1 MDLTMMQKKKHLLL
15 LNRIMRAELKKDII
29 PTPSKLT
36 EEEVNQ
42 YFNKL
47 FVKKDDYYVPIKT
60 KAEIMIDEELF
71 KDLVKKPKAIKTKEE
86 KKQEK
91 DTQKEKE
98 KEMKVNIIN
107 GLYNKFNNDF
117 VKPYESKKRS
127 GANFKEEEQKMINR
141 YIKYGDD
148 VKKLIKI
155 KLPPLWEAVL
165 NKAFLE
171 REKRKKGLVEGE
183 MKLKDEIK
191 QEAKKKTE
199 DKIELKET
207 KQKNNEDIKNEE
219 YQALKKD
226 FNNKL
231 DELIEKNNVYLN
243 NKDKIKKMKED
254 NIDLKNNINYKLLKI
269 QYEYALKNDKIFKK
283 EKKLINSNYY
293 EYYTKNKFEFL
304 DNKFNNLIATEN
316 LTYNDLYKLGLYQSY
331 EKIPLKYNDYLI
343 VEEEKEKRIN
353 SVKGWQITN
362 THANSEFI
370 KKQEEQRG
378 PSKYSFTGRILKY
391 NPELDK
397 EIEIMKELVKKN
409 K

>member
-1 MDLTMMQKKKHLLL
+1 
-15 LNRIMRAELKKDII
+15 
-29 PTPSKLT
+29 
-36 EEEVNQ
+36 
-42 YFNKL
+42 
-47 FVKKDDYYVPIKT
+47 
-60 KAEIMIDEELF
+60 
-71 KDLVKKPKAIKTKEE
+71 
-86 KKQEK
+86 
-91 DTQKEKE
+91 
-98 KEMKVNIIN
+98 
-107 GLYNKFNNDF
+107 
-117 VKPYESKKRS
+117 
-127 GANFKEEEQKMINR
+127 
-141 YIKYGDD
+141 
-148 VKKLIKI
+148 
-155 KLPPLWEAVL
+155 
-165 NKAFLE
+165 
-171 REKRKKGLVEGE
+171 
-183 MKLKDEIK
+183 MKLNQKR
-191 QEAKKKTE
+191 KKKTE

>member
-1 MDLTMMQKKKHLLL
+1 MK
-15 LNRIMRAELKKDII
+15 LN
-29 PTPSKLT
+29 
-36 EEEVNQ
+36 
-42 YFNKL
+42 
-47 FVKKDDYYVPIKT
+47 
-60 KAEIMIDEELF
+60 
-71 KDLVKKPKAIKTKEE
+71 
-86 KKQEK
+86 
-91 DTQKEKE
+91 
-98 KEMKVNIIN
+98 
-107 GLYNKFNNDF
+107 
-117 VKPYESKKRS
+117 KKR
-127 GANFKEEEQKMINR
+127 
-141 YIKYGDD
+141 
-148 VKKLIKI
+148 
-155 KLPPLWEAVL
+155 
-165 NKAFLE
+165 
-171 REKRKKGLVEGE
+171 
-183 MKLKDEIK
+183 
-191 QEAKKKTE
+191 KKKTE